1 MKKFKSKAL
10 KKKGKKSK
18 VVSDDETEEEKA
30 LTKKA
35 LKDKPKSTIEKE
47 DSDDEVAEA
56 SDKSSDAAEFSDG
69 EYIPAKKSVA
79 NDSESEDDDKRLEAS
94 RFPLGH
100 HNDNTIENGHVDGR
114 SSQHE
119 EGEIL
124 AVSDKRSG
132 KVK

>member
-1 MKKFKSKAL
+1 MAKKLREQKEGDVKKLHNRIAL
-10 KKKGKKSK
+10 LQA
-18 VVSDDETEEEKA
+18 EEEKA

-79 NDSESEDDDKRLEAS
+79 NDSESEDDDKRHMA
-94 RFPLGH
+94 R
-100 HNDNTIENGHVDGR
+100 T
-114 SSQHE
+114 
-119 EGEIL
+119 
-124 AVSDKRSG
+124 
-132 KVK
+132 

>member
-1 MKKFKSKAL
+1 MKKFKNKAL
-10 KKKGKKSK
+10 KKKGKKTR

-79 NDSESEDDDKRLEAS
+79 NDSESEDDLKAKMEKPKELKA
-94 RFPLGH
+94 
-100 HNDNTIENGHVDGR
+100 DGTKK
-114 SSQHE
+114 S
-119 EGEIL
+119 
-124 AVSDKRSG
+124 AFK
-132 KVK
+132 KMKN

>member
-1 MKKFKSKAL
+1 
-10 KKKGKKSK
+10 
-18 VVSDDETEEEKA
+18 
-30 LTKKA
+30 

-79 NDSESEDDDKRLEAS
+79 NDSESEDD
-94 RFPLGH
+94 
-100 HNDNTIENGHVDGR
+100 VGR
-114 SSQHE
+114 
-119 EGEIL
+119 GPIL
-124 AVSDKRSG
+124 AVKDNRSG